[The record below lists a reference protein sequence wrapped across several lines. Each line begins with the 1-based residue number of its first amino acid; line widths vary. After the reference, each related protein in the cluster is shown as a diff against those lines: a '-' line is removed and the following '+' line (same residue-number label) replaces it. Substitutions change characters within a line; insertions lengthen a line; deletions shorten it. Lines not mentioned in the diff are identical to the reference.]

1 MPFLFKKKEV
11 ELMKQVVQLLKD
23 GRIVVQEVP
32 IPSLSPGNVLVRNSA
47 SLVSAGTERMAVE
60 FGQKSL
66 LEKARSRPDLVQLVV
81 QKAMRE
87 GVFTAIGRALEKLDQ
102 PLQLGYSSAGTV
114 LCVGSEVTD
123 LGPGDRVSC
132 AGAGYAV
139 HAEVVSVPRNLVT
152 PIPYSSDGEPV
163 NFQSA
168 AFSTLGAIAL
178 HGVRLAALQI
188 GESIA
193 VLGLGLVGLL
203 AVQLAKAAGVEVFGM
218 DPDSSRCQLAQ
229 TLGCDRT
236 ATTDSV
242 FKALVLSQTADVGV
256 DAVVI
261 AAATTSNG
269 PVQLAGEIARS
280 RGRVVSIGAVG
291 NNLPRGTYYAKEL
304 QYRISRSYGP
314 GRYDPEYEE
323 KGHDYPIDYV
333 RWTENRNLQAFLRL
347 VAGHKVR
354 IDPLITHRIPVFEAQ
369 RAYDL
374 ITGTSK
380 EQFLGVLIEY
390 PGEVNVEPKTR
401 LAPFVAATHPPQSG
415 ARVTVGFVGAGA
427 FASSVLI
434 PAVRADRD
442 SQLTGVCAATGNTAH
457 HVGKKFGFQYCT
469 TSVGDLLNDAKTNT
483 VVIATRHHLHAS
495 QVVAALNARKHVF
508 CEKPLCMTKREL
520 REIAYCYSVS
530 RSDGMQLMVGFNRRF
545 APMAEKLK
553 SFLATTLPLVIH
565 YRVNAGF
572 ISRTHWTQDSAQG
585 GGRIIGEVCHF
596 VDFVSFLAGQTPMRV
611 FARALPDGGRYNNDN
626 VVVTLEFENGS
637 LGTITYVAN
646 GDMASGKER
655 VEVFGGGAVGVLD
668 DFRLLE
674 LVRHGRKSKMV
685 ERWRQDKGH
694 GAEWMAFRNAVVSGA
709 APIPFEDIVG
719 STLATIRITESLRS
733 GIPVDVDLAGMLD
746 AATGAKTTRTQAS
759 EVLEF
764 NSRVKSAHDATFAE
778 TVEPATSAA
787 ASQASS

>member
-1 MPFLFKKKEV
+1 
-11 ELMKQVVQLLKD
+11 MKQVVQSLKD
-23 GRIVVQEVP
+23 GRIVVAEVP
-32 IPSLSPGNVLVRNSA
+32 IPSLAPGNVLVRNSA
-47 SLVSAGTERMAVE
+47 SLVSAGTERMALE

-66 LEKARSRPDLVQLVV
+66 LEKARSRPDLVRFVL
-81 QKAMRE
+81 QKALRE
-87 GVFTAIGRALEKLDQ
+87 GVFTAIGGALEKLDQ

-114 LCVGSEVTD
+114 VRVGGEVSD
-123 LGPGDRVSC
+123 LTPGDRVAC

-139 HAEVVSVPRNLVT
+139 HAEVVSVPRNLVA
-152 PIPYSSDGEPV
+152 PIPCSPDGEPV

-168 AFSTLGAIAL
+168 AVSTLGAIAL
-178 HGVRLAALQI
+178 HGVRLAAPQI

-193 VLGLGLVGLL
+193 VIGLGLVGLL
-203 AVQLAKAAGVEVFGM
+203 AVQLAKAAGVGVFGM
-218 DPDSSRCQLAQ
+218 DPDGSRCQLAQ

-236 ATTDSV
+236 ATTDSA
-242 FKALVLSQTADVGV
+242 FRALVQTQTCNVGV

-261 AAATTSNG
+261 AAASTSNG
-269 PVQLAGEIARS
+269 PVELAGEIARS

-304 QYRISRSYGP
+304 QYQISRSYGP

-323 KGHDYPIDYV
+323 KGHDYPIGYV

-347 VAGHKVR
+347 VADRKVR
-354 IDPLITHRIPVFEAQ
+354 IDPLITHRIPVLEAQ
-369 RAYDL
+369 RAYEL
-374 ITGTSK
+374 VTGASK
-380 EQFLGVLIEY
+380 ERFLGVLIHY
-390 PGEVNVEPKTR
+390 PGEANVEPRTR
-401 LAPFVAATHPPQSG
+401 LAPSVASTHQPRSG
-415 ARVTVGFVGAGA
+415 ATVTVGFVGAGA

-457 HVGKKFGFQYCT
+457 HVGKKFDFQYCT
-469 TSVGDLLNDAKTNT
+469 TSVDDLLNDTKTNA

-495 QVVAALNARKHVF
+495 QVIAAVKARKHVF
-508 CEKPLCMTKREL
+508 CEKPLCITESEL
-520 REIAYCYSVS
+520 REITHCHSAA

-553 SFLATTLPLVIH
+553 SFLATLVPLAIH

-572 ISRTHWTQDSAQG
+572 ISRTHWTQDGAQG
-585 GGRIIGEVCHF
+585 GGRIVGEVCHF
-596 VDFVSFLAGQTPMRV
+596 VDFVSFLAGQAPMRV

-646 GDMASGKER
+646 GDRASGKER

-668 DFRLLE
+668 DFRFLE
-674 LVRHGRKSKMV
+674 LVRHGRKSKVV

-694 GAEWMAFRNAVVSGA
+694 RAEWMAFRNAIVSGA
-709 APIPFEDIVG
+709 APIPFEEIVG
-719 STLATIRITESLRS
+719 STLATIRIAESLRS
-733 GIPVDVDLAGMLD
+733 GDPVHVDIAGMLD
-746 AATGAKTTRTQAS
+746 ASSGEKTQSRHAS

-764 NSRVKSAHDATFAE
+764 DSKAESTHDATFVE
-778 TVEPATSAA
+778 TVEPAKSSAV
-787 ASQASS
+787 

>member
-1 MPFLFKKKEV
+1 
-11 ELMKQVVQLLKD
+11 MKQVVQSLKD
-23 GRIVVQEVP
+23 GRIIVLEVP
-32 IPSLSPGNVLVRNSA
+32 IPSLLPGSVLVRNSA
-47 SLVSAGTERMAVE
+47 SLVSAGTERMALE

-66 LEKARSRPDLVQLVV
+66 LEKARSRPDLVRLVV
-81 QKAMRE
+81 QKAVRE
-87 GVFTAIGRALEKLDQ
+87 GVFAAIGGALEKLDQ

-114 LCVGSEVTD
+114 LHVGSEVTD
-123 LGPGDRVSC
+123 LGPGDRVAC

-152 PIPYSSDGEPV
+152 PIPYSTDGEPV

-168 AFSTLGAIAL
+168 AVSTLGAIAL
-178 HGVRLAALQI
+178 HGVRLAEPQI

-218 DPDSSRCQLAQ
+218 DPDTSRCQLAQ
-229 TLGCDRT
+229 ALGCDQT
-236 ATTDSV
+236 ATTDSG
-242 FKALVLSQTADVGV
+242 FKAVVQTYTGDVGV

-304 QYRISRSYGP
+304 QYQISRSYGP

-333 RWTENRNLQAFLRL
+333 RWTENRNLKAFLRL
-347 VAGHKVR
+347 VAERKVK
-354 IDPLITHRIPVFEAQ
+354 IDPLITHRIPVLEAQ

-374 ITGTSK
+374 ITGDCK
-380 EQFLGVLIEY
+380 ERFLGVLIDY
-390 PGEVNVEPKTR
+390 PGEANIEPRTR
-401 LAPFVAATHPPQSG
+401 LAPVLAAMNQPRSN
-415 ARVTVGFVGAGA
+415 ARVRVGFVGAGA

-442 SQLTGVCAATGNTAH
+442 SQLTGVCAATGHTAH

-469 TSVGDLLNDAKTNT
+469 TSVGDLLNDTKTNT

-495 QVVAALNARKHVF
+495 QVIAALKARKHVF
-508 CEKPLCMTKREL
+508 CEKPLCMTESEL
-520 REIAYCYSVS
+520 REVIQCYSVA

-553 SFLATTLPLVIH
+553 SFLTTLVPLVIH

-572 ISRTHWTQDSAQG
+572 ISRTHWTQDPVQG

-596 VDFVSFLAGQTPMRV
+596 VDFVSFLVGQAPMRV

-646 GDMASGKER
+646 GDRASGKER

-668 DFRLLE
+668 DFRHLE
-674 LVRHGRKSKMV
+674 LVRHGRKSKV
-685 ERWRQDKGH
+685 IERWRQDKGH
-694 GAEWMAFRNAVVSGA
+694 GAEWMAFRNAVTSGA
-709 APIPFEDIVG
+709 APIPFEDIMG
-719 STLATIRITESLRS
+719 STLATIRIAESLRS
-733 GIPVDVDLAGMLD
+733 GNPVDLDVAGMLD
-746 AATGAKTTRTQAS
+746 AATSVKTTRSQAS

-764 NSRVKSAHDATFAE
+764 TSLVKSAHDTTFAE
-778 TVEPATSAA
+778 TVEPARSAV
-787 ASQASS
+787 SQAFS